1 MEVVIILIEFG
12 EKKLVGA
19 LDTEIEL
26 WRMNEILIVTYNG
39 YGLLIL
45 MRV

>member
-1 MEVVIILIEFG
+1 MEKPSTCYGNIMEVVIILIEFG

-26 WRMNEILIVTYNG
+26 
-39 YGLLIL
+39 
-45 MRV
+45 